1 MNENLLEKKQRL
13 EQIKE
18 LVKGFCTMYLAEE
31 LAGYA
36 LKLCET
42 LGRRQKI
49 SITKGK
55 KEIWAAAIVYVI
67 ARLNFL
73 FDRDNAF
80 YLSPD
85 TICDFFGTN
94 KSTTGNKA
102 SQIEKICNLSMGAEG
117 FCNPEITDA
126 LTLVELPSGF
136 VIPKNMLPKLIFDV
150 EIADEEESKEIEWRL
165 AEKRESAA
173 QAKRERK
180 AAEKKKNDRQL
191 NLFDD
196 FEA

>member
-13 EQIKE
+13 EQIKD
-18 LVKGFCTMYLAEE
+18 LVKAFCAMHLNEE

-36 LKLCET
+36 LKLCDT
-42 LGRRQKI
+42 VGRRQKI

-55 KEIWAAAIVYVI
+55 KEIWAAAVVYVI

-85 TICDFFGTN
+85 TICDFFGTK

-102 SQIEKICNLSMGAEG
+102 TQIEKICGLQMGAEG
-117 FCNPEITDA
+117 FCSPEITDA
-126 LTLVELPSGF
+126 LTLIELPSGL
-136 VIPKNMLPKLIFDV
+136 VVPKNMLPKLIFDV
-150 EIADEEESKEIEWRL
+150 EIADDEESKEIERRL
-165 AEKRESAA
+165 AEKRESAV
-173 QAKRERK
+173 QVKRERK
-180 AAEKKKNDRQL
+180 AAEKTKNDKQL

>member
-1 MNENLLEKKQRL
+1 MNANLLEKKQRL

-18 LVKGFCTMYLAEE
+18 LVRGFCAMHLNEE

-36 LKLCET
+36 QKLCDT
-42 LGRRQKI
+42 LGRGQKL

-73 FDRDNAF
+73 FDRENAF

-85 TICDFFGTN
+85 KICDFFGTN

-126 LTLVELPSGF
+126 LTLVELPSGM
-136 VIPKNMLPKLIFDV
+136 VIPKNMLPKLIFGV
-150 EIADEEESKEIEWRL
+150 EMADDEESKEIERRL
-165 AEKRESAA
+165 AEKKEAA
-173 QAKRERK
+173 AKAKRERK
-180 AAEKKKNDRQL
+180 AAEKKKNDKQL